1 MTFNPDKTEIML
13 FTNLEHPEINFT
25 FEDNIISTIESHR
38 HLGVTFST
46 DAKWNAHIEN
56 IVSSVSKHIN
66 ILRKLKFKINRSNL
80 EKLYLVYIR
89 PIFEYASEV
98 WDNCGS
104 VNASKLERLQ
114 LEAARI
120 VTGLPVF
127 ANSNFIFRELGWE
140 TLQERRTRRK
150 LQLFY
155 NIQNN
160 NAPGY
165 LSNLIPPT
173 IQSTTV
179 YQLRNG
185 EDIIIPFCRLSI
197 TNDSYIPSTIRQWNN
212 LDLSIRNVG
221 SMPHFKSEL
230 KKLSNSYSVNIPKYY
245 SYGPRKLNIVLTQFR
260 CSATFLNYDLFKVNI
275 ISNPSC
281 SCGAIREDSYHYF
294 FECPLYNGIRNDLL
308 NCLDWLPNDCHL
320 DLNLLIFGN
329 STLTNEQNELVL
341 KKVFDYIRKS
351 ERFLIVQCTFNVGF
365 FSTNP
370 HPFNHCI
377 VINVINVLYYSYSPF
392 NLFLSLKFLLFLL
405 SFLLSNFGINV

>member
-1 MTFNPDKTEIML
+1 MNHDLKELDEWLKRLLMTFNPEKTKIML
-13 FTNLEHPEINFT
+13 FTNLDHPEINVSF
-25 FEDNIISTIESHR
+25 NIISPIESHR

-46 DAKWNAHIEN
+46 DAKWNAHIE
-56 IVSSVSKHIN
+56 HT
-66 ILRKLKFKINRSNL
+66 RSNL

-120 VTGLPVF
+120 VTSLPVF
-127 ANSNFIFRELGWE
+127 ANSNFIFRKLEWE

-165 LSNLIPPT
+165 LSNLIPPI

-185 EDIIIPFCRLSI
+185 KDIIIPFCRHSI

-212 LDLSIRNVG
+212 LDLFIRNVG

-230 KKLSNSYSVNIPKYY
+230 KKLTNSNSVNIPKYY
-245 SYGPRKLNIVLTQFR
+245 SHGPRKLNIVPTQFR

-281 SCGAIREDSYHYF
+281 SCGAIREDAYHYF
-294 FECPLYNGIRNDLL
+294 FECPLYNGIRNDPL

-320 DLNLLIFGN
+320 NLNLLIVGN
-329 STLTNEQNELVL
+329 STFTNLQNELVL

-351 ERFLIVQCTFNVGF
+351 ERFMIVQCTF
-365 FSTNP
+365 
-370 HPFNHCI
+370 
-377 VINVINVLYYSYSPF
+377 
-392 NLFLSLKFLLFLL
+392 K
-405 SFLLSNFGINV
+405 

>member
-1 MTFNPDKTEIML
+1 
-13 FTNLEHPEINFT
+13 
-25 FEDNIISTIESHR
+25 
-38 HLGVTFST
+38 
-46 DAKWNAHIEN
+46 
-56 IVSSVSKHIN
+56 
-66 ILRKLKFKINRSNL
+66 LR
-80 EKLYLVYIR
+80 
-89 PIFEYASEV
+89 
-98 WDNCGS
+98 S

-173 IQSTTV
+173 IQSTTL
-179 YQLRNG
+179 YQLRNR

-212 LDLSIRNVG
+212 LDLSIRNDG

-230 KKLSNSYSVNIPKYY
+230 RKLSNSYSVNIPKYY
-245 SYGPRKLNIVLTQFR
+245 SYGPRKLNIVLTQLR

-294 FECPLYNGIRNDLL
+294 FECPLYNGIRNYLL
-308 NCLDWLPNDCHL
+308 NFLDWLPNDCHL

-351 ERFLIVQCTFNVGF
+351 ERFLIVQCIFR
-365 FSTNP
+365 
-370 HPFNHCI
+370 
-377 VINVINVLYYSYSPF
+377 
-392 NLFLSLKFLLFLL
+392 
-405 SFLLSNFGINV
+405 